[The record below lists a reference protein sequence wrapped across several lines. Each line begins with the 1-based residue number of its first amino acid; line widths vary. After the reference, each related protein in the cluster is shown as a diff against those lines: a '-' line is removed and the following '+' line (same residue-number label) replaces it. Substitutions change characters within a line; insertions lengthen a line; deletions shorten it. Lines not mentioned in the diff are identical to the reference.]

1 MSRRQPLV
9 TFSGLLAI
17 AFAIASASPGAT
29 HAQTRTGAGES
40 SSEQRAAVSSRLR
53 SLLPNDVFPRTGWTA
68 DGALHYL
75 GAPAGAALR
84 PSRREPGRPEVAALA
99 FLGENAV
106 LFGTGDGA
114 FGFQTARTRD
124 RGDRRFV
131 RAQQTAHGIP
141 VFGGEM
147 IVQLD
152 PSDDIQA
159 IIGNVAR
166 GAFPVP
172 ASQSRPA
179 LAAADAAAAA
189 RARATARG
197 VSAQLEVGEPSLVWF
212 VPQVLREEGPITLA
226 WSVVVRDPA
235 SPLFEYR
242 WLLDARDASL
252 VREFPLVCTAVSRR
266 IYDMASDTLNSPAP
280 LVRSEGGPA
289 TGIADVDDAY
299 DMAGDTYN
307 FYWTRHGRDGV
318 NGAGAT
324 HNIVVRV
331 CTGGADPRCPWGNA
345 SGGSTGMSFGRGMV
359 EDDVMAHEWTHGV
372 TNFESAL
379 IYANESG
386 SINESLSDVWGEFVD
401 LTNGRGNDA
410 ANVRWKVGEDLTGG
424 ALLGPIRDMKD
435 PTVYSDP
442 DRRNSTFYYVGTNE
456 DFEVHT
462 NSGVNNKLCY
472 LLTDGATFNGRTT
485 YGMGIDA
492 VADLY
497 YECQTDL
504 LVSSSGW
511 ALLSVALQQAAV
523 NLGWSDADQL
533 NLWRGLLAVEIATPQ
548 DLWVDGGTACIFPNG
563 APSCSFFSAPFPT
576 VLFGQSAAH
585 PGDILHVR
593 TGSYPGAHTLT
604 KPLTLRAEGGVVTI
618 GP

>member
-1 MSRRQPLV
+1 
-9 TFSGLLAI
+9 
-17 AFAIASASPGAT
+17 
-29 HAQTRTGAGES
+29 
-40 SSEQRAAVSSRLR
+40 
-53 SLLPNDVFPRTGWTA
+53 
-68 DGALHYL
+68 
-75 GAPAGAALR
+75 
-84 PSRREPGRPEVAALA
+84 
-99 FLGENAV
+99 
-106 LFGTGDGA
+106 
-114 FGFQTARTRD
+114 
-124 RGDRRFV
+124 
-131 RAQQTAHGIP
+131 
-141 VFGGEM
+141 
-147 IVQLD
+147 
-152 PSDDIQA
+152 
-159 IIGNVAR
+159 
-166 GAFPVP
+166 
-172 ASQSRPA
+172 
-179 LAAADAAAAA
+179 AAADAAAAA

-242 WLLDARDASL
+242 WLLDAREASL

-289 TGIADVDDAY
+289 TGIADADDAY

-442 DRRNSTFYYVGTNE
+442 DRRNSMF
-456 DFEVHT
+456 
-462 NSGVNNKLCY
+462 
-472 LLTDGATFNGRTT
+472 
-485 YGMGIDA
+485 
-492 VADLY
+492 
-497 YECQTDL
+497 
-504 LVSSSGW
+504 
-511 ALLSVALQQAAV
+511 
-523 NLGWSDADQL
+523 
-533 NLWRGLLAVEIATPQ
+533 
-548 DLWVDGGTACIFPNG
+548 
-563 APSCSFFSAPFPT
+563 
-576 VLFGQSAAH
+576 
-585 PGDILHVR
+585 
-593 TGSYPGAHTLT
+593 
-604 KPLTLRAEGGVVTI
+604 
-618 GP
+618 